1 MPTNMFIN
9 LKQEKKQKFLEAAT
23 IELTTKSYKDVTIM
37 SISKR
42 AGISRG
48 TFYNYF
54 DSVGELFEFLIEG
67 VKQTRHQ
74 YSQKILEESNY
85 NLFLFLKNIFVY
97 DFDQFKEHSNHSLL
111 RNYIHYLRDSN
122 KSFKDYFL
130 LKVLEPILVNTDFKL
145 YDKAL
150 YNVSED
156 EFFQAI
162 ELLGSFMSELLY
174 KSETNNISKEETFK
188 EFNFVINL
196 IESGL
201 KSLNH

>member
-1 MPTNMFIN
+1 M
-9 LKQEKKQKFLEAAT
+9 
-23 IELTTKSYKDVTIM
+23 
-37 SISKR
+37 
-42 AGISRG
+42 
-48 TFYNYF
+48 
-54 DSVGELFEFLIEG
+54 
-67 VKQTRHQ
+67 
-74 YSQKILEESNY
+74 
-85 NLFLFLKNIFVY
+85 
-97 DFDQFKEHSNHSLL
+97 
-111 RNYIHYLRDSN
+111 
-122 KSFKDYFL
+122 
-130 LKVLEPILVNTDFKL
+130 VNTDFKL